1 MSTLLLL
8 LFILTVAVGFAAY
21 IWLVIRAFH
30 KGTGWG
36 LCMLFFTPITAI
48 IAAIQEWDEWKKPF
62 FVYFGN
68 SIAQFVFLLL
78 WIASVD
84 PMEKML
90 AAIEES
96 DFGKVQAM
104 RMIGELEGKRNLSAE
119 EQEQLSY
126 LKEFLASM
134 DDGSAPNADQDAS
147 PGSDKLR
154 VSTENGRSLDAPP
167 ARPRRSLGTIRPR
180 VKEITV
186 NTASSHIGQEVRLEA
201 TDGRLYNGTLTRA
214 QSGRIWV
221 EFYVGGGTVELEFRK
236 HEVRSLV
243 VRL

>member
-1 MSTLLLL
+1 MSALLLL

-36 LCMLFFTPITAI
+36 LGMLFFTPITAI

-62 FVYFGN
+62 LVYFGN
-68 SIAQFVFLLL
+68 SVAQLIFMML

-90 AAIEES
+90 VAIENS

-104 RMIGELEGKRNLSAE
+104 RMIDDLESKRNLSPE
-119 EQEQLSY
+119 EQEQLRY

-134 DDGSAPNADQDAS
+134 EDEAKPDGENHAANDSDA
-147 PGSDKLR
+147 LR
-154 VSTENGRSLDAPP
+154 VSGEGGASFDSPP
-167 ARPRRSLGTIRPR
+167 VRPRRSLGKIRPR
-180 VKEITV
+180 AKEITI
-186 NTASSHIGQEVRLEA
+186 NTASSHVGKEVRLEG
-201 TDGRLYNGTLTRA
+201 TDGRLYNGTLTRV
-214 QSGRIWV
+214 QPGRIWV